1 MTFIYSYLKNPS
13 VPRGTTT
20 DTLIFYLHGPNH
32 NSKYFILDICI
43 CKTGRAFENHSRG
56 LVQLKDKLCEVGE
69 EMKRVG
75 KGEITLIEL
84 QTIVFFFSLF
94 KNMIHIYSLCYLNDF
109 GILFHAK
116 VVLYLTIV
124 KWKMYLKR
132 GEMGALIHIDCP

>member
-1 MTFIYSYLKNPS
+1 M
-13 VPRGTTT
+13 
-20 DTLIFYLHGPNH
+20 
-32 NSKYFILDICI
+32 
-43 CKTGRAFENHSRG
+43 
-56 LVQLKDKLCEVGE
+56 VQLKDKLCEVGE

-94 KNMIHIYSLCYLNDF
+94 KNMIHIYWLYYLNDF

-124 KWKMYLKR
+124 KWKIYLKR